1 MKTCPTC
8 NRTYA
13 DALRFCLEDGATLAR
28 LEQSAGP
35 TMTMPAQAAFQAP
48 PPPPTLQM
56 TSQPSMSVIKTLA
69 SAFFAPGRMFDS
81 FRDLKTFSPAAT
93 RFVVAAAIIL
103 ISLVVFNVAYLVI
116 VGSGKI
122 AVAAMESSP
131 QTANMSDEQKERV
144 LVMQQ
149 TPAFQVFTQTMRFGL
164 LIVLTL
170 ASFFL
175 GGLIYWLGAILFK
188 SQIKYMQAVLV
199 WTYATLPLTVVW
211 LLANM
216 LVLLVWPPATNI
228 AIVTGAN
235 GVVHA
240 NLGALFT
247 VTSLPLPV
255 YVVALSAIDLFEFY
269 GLGLAVFGL
278 RRVAGIHWLTSFGIV
293 IFVWLI
299 GLMWRVSTAGAVG
312 ALLK

>member
-13 DALRFCLEDGATLAR
+13 DALRFCLEDGATLVRA
-28 LEQSAGP
+28 EESAGP
-35 TMTMPAQAAFQAP
+35 TMTMPAQAAFQP
-48 PPPPTLQM
+48 PPPPTLEM
-56 TSQPSMSVIKTLA
+56 TSKRSMSVIKTLVC
-69 SAFFAPGRMFDS
+69 AFFAPGRMFDS
-81 FRDLKTFSPAAT
+81 FRELRAFSPAAV
-93 RFVVAAAIIL
+93 RFVLAAVL
-103 ISLVVFNVAYLVI
+103 IVMSLVAYNVAYLVI

-122 AVAAMESSP
+122 AVAAMESTP
-131 QTANMSDEQKERV
+131 QIAVMSDEQKERT
-144 LVMQQ
+144 LLMQQ
-149 TPAFQVFTQTMRFGL
+149 SPAFQIFNLATRFGV
-164 LIVLTL
+164 LIVGTL
-170 ASFFL
+170 ASLFL

-188 SQIKYMQAVLV
+188 SKITYLQALLI
-199 WTYATLPLTVVW
+199 WTYTTMPVTLVW

-216 LVLLVWPPATNI
+216 FVLLTWPPSTNI
-228 AIVTGAN
+228 AIVTGAS

-247 VTSLPLPV
+247 VESLPLPV

-278 RRVAGIHWLTSFGIV
+278 RRVDGIHWLASFGIV
-293 IFVWLI
+293 ILVWLI
-299 GLMWRVSTAGAVG
+299 GLMWRVSTAGVVG